1 MFTYNQVN
9 STRMWM
15 PCIDNMN
22 ERCMWEM
29 EYTVSYEN
37 SVASTGDLICPPE
50 IDDHSKTK
58 RFYYQSDIPI
68 SAPNVFFAVGNF
80 CIVPDPAFPE
90 KITYFCLPGRDI
102 FLPSTVGIMRTVCNF
117 YIKFTKQ
124 LLILYKIYKK
134 KVFEFFENYLNV
146 RLPFRHYKQVYIENP
161 YSKIESGA
169 GITLLSTH
177 LLHSHD
183 IIDQVYSTRRI
194 LALAL
199 ALQWFGVNMTFK
211 SYPDIWIIFGI
222 AGYLSYLFCK
232 KIFGTNYFKSMIM
245 KVSKKNKSR

>member
-1 MFTYNQVN
+1 MHILIEHHVCYFNSLFIYEIFLLKHSFSKKKDMFTYNQVN

-22 ERCMWEM
+22 DRCIWEM

-58 RFYYQSDIPI
+58 RFFYQSDIPI

-102 FLPSTVGIMRTVCNF
+102 FLPSTVGIMRNVCIF
-117 YIKFTKQ
+117 YIKFTITILK
-124 LLILYKIYKK
+124 ILYKK
-134 KVFEFFENYLNV
+134 L
-146 RLPFRHYKQVYIENP
+146 
-161 YSKIESGA
+161 
-169 GITLLSTH
+169 
-177 LLHSHD
+177 
-183 IIDQVYSTRRI
+183 
-194 LALAL
+194 
-199 ALQWFGVNMTFK
+199 
-211 SYPDIWIIFGI
+211 
-222 AGYLSYLFCK
+222 
-232 KIFGTNYFKSMIM
+232 
-245 KVSKKNKSR
+245 